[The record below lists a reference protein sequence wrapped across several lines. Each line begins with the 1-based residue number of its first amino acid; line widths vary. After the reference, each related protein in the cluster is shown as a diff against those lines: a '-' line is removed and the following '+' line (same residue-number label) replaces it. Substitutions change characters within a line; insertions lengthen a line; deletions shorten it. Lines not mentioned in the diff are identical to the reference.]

1 MAYFSVFVINH
12 DVVRLDIAMHDA
24 LAVAK
29 VESLE
34 QLEDIVA
41 DIKIVELGIE
51 TAEVCVIDMLEY

>member
-1 MAYFSVFVINH
+1 
-12 DVVRLDIAMHDA
+12 MHDA

-29 VESLE
+29 IESLE

-51 TAEVCVIDMLEY
+51 TAEVCVVDVLEY